1 MREELRLAVVQYGNA
16 PHRKTHTELQADG
29 YQQYQKLCAPSHRTN
44 VLAPLRAAGVM
55 VHSFLHSWVGSND
68 HKLALLLRTEADPGA
83 VLLLEPELPMETLCS
98 IMTSTMSLPLSHC
111 GLIGA
116 LMSMERGLRLALHGS
131 SRMHLRR
138 TQDYDW
144 LLLRRL
150 DLVQYRKFDLAGL
163 SPSLFY
169 LSNDCDVTWVGF
181 VKGNGTFEI
190 GSAGMFTSAPL
201 KNINLSLPRMSCLRT
216 VPHRQSHPATA
227 GERLRVQ
234 GRAHP
239 QVSTAADKTPV
250 SNSFGGDW
258 FDRDFWEVPDFNF
271 LSSPEKEAASL
282 AEITYGPA
290 VNRSTFASPML
301 WAQVTAAQR
310 LELLPQGPSQTSVD
324 RWSRCE
330 LGETFACILG
340 QASQA
345 TRYAVHVVPNQK
357 WVEEWIHIGKNSS
370 AQTTKS

>member
-1 MREELRLAVVQYGNA
+1 
-16 PHRKTHTELQADG
+16 
-29 YQQYQKLCAPSHRTN
+29 
-44 VLAPLRAAGVM
+44 M
-55 VHSFLHSWVGSND
+55 VYAS
-68 HKLALLLRTEADPGA
+68 RCTEAR
-83 VLLLEPELPMETLCS
+83 EC
-98 IMTSTMSLPLSHC
+98 TSE
-111 GLIGA
+111 
-116 LMSMERGLRLALHGS
+116 ERR
-131 SRMHLRR
+131 
-138 TQDYDW
+138 DYDW

-271 LSSPEKEAASL
+271 LSSPENMERVFCGLLAHSGASRPPQPTSDYFKASHLGGRIAPSAARSRDLTLHKLLAWRL
-282 AEITYGPA
+282 AEVGLEDRLAHAFNTTP
-290 VNRSTFASPML
+290 STIRWHVPGGCLTSLKRRLLAWLKLPMGRPSTGRPL
-301 WAQVTAAQR
+301 PLQCSGRKSQR
-310 LELLPQGPSQTSVD
+310 RND
-324 RWSRCE
+324 
-330 LGETFACILG
+330 
-340 QASQA
+340 
-345 TRYAVHVVPNQK
+345 
-357 WVEEWIHIGKNSS
+357 
-370 AQTTKS
+370 

>member
-98 IMTSTMSLPLSHC
+98 IMKSNMSLPLSHC

-258 FDRDFWEVPDFNF
+258 FDRDLFGRCR
-271 LSSPEKEAASL
+271 
-282 AEITYGPA
+282 T
-290 VNRSTFASPML
+290 STFSHRRKTWSACF
-301 WAQVTAAQR
+301 AACLHTPAHR
-310 LELLPQGPSQTSVD
+310 GLRSQHRTTSKPRTSVAALRLRRHD
-324 RWSRCE
+324 QETSRCTNFWRGA
-330 LGETFACILG
+330 LPRW
-340 QASQA
+340 ASR
-345 TRYAVHVVPNQK
+345 T
-357 WVEEWIHIGKNSS
+357 G
-370 AQTTKS
+370 